1 MSVASGTYRGTPG
14 RGHGRGQLPGFEN
27 SPSAIPV
34 PRPKLE
40 TQPSSNMP
48 SEAGTSTMSA
58 SRQKQSKR
66 DEVCL
71 ENYGVGN
78 CVLISRCIG
87 NTKENGG

>member
-1 MSVASGTYRGTPG
+1 MSAASGTYRGTPG
-14 RGHGRGQLPGFEN
+14 RGQGRGQLPGFEN

-48 SEAGTSTMSA
+48 SETGTSTMSV

-71 ENYGVGN
+71 KGHEVGTSM
-78 CVLISRCIG
+78 LIS
-87 NTKENGG
+87 